1 MTVLPFW
8 KLQIEKQYKYKNVKD
23 SGFKNLKS
31 SIWNL
36 VSEMSLVKLTIK
48 GISYSQTQNG
58 AYALILNEVD
68 GERKLPIVIGAFEA
82 QSIAIALE
90 KEIKP
95 PRPLT
100 HDLFK
105 SFADRFD
112 IVVKQVIIHKLVDG
126 VFYSSI
132 ICERDKIEEIIDA
145 RTSDAIALALRF
157 SAPIFTYKNIL
168 DKAGV
173 YLNNPSDLENQNTDD
188 DGILSTPE
196 TFGLDDESSTTIDVY
211 KAMSLS
217 ELHEGLEKAVQDE
230 DYEKAAKI
238 RDEISKRES

>member
-1 MTVLPFW
+1 
-8 KLQIEKQYKYKNVKD
+8 
-23 SGFKNLKS
+23 
-31 SIWNL
+31 
-36 VSEMSLVKLTIK
+36 MSLVRLNIK

-68 GERKLPIVIGAFEA
+68 GDRKLPIVIGAFEA

-90 KEIKP
+90 KEIRP

-105 SFADRFD
+105 NFADRFD

-126 VFYSSI
+126 VFYSSL

-157 SAPIFTYKNIL
+157 DAPIFTYKNIL
-168 DKAGV
+168 DKAGIYFKV
-173 YLNNPSDLENQNTDD
+173 NPKQDEENPEDSVLVDDVLAEKVETSQEQENYKNKTLEQ
-188 DGILSTPE
+188 
-196 TFGLDDESSTTIDVY
+196 
-211 KAMSLS
+211 
-217 ELHEGLEKAVQDE
+217 LHQLLEEAVANE

-238 RDEISKRES
+238 RDEISKR

>member
-1 MTVLPFW
+1 
-8 KLQIEKQYKYKNVKD
+8 
-23 SGFKNLKS
+23 
-31 SIWNL
+31 
-36 VSEMSLVKLTIK
+36 MSLVRLNIK

-58 AYALILNEVD
+58 AYALILNEVG

-105 SFADRFD
+105 NFSDKFE

-126 VFYSSI
+126 VFYSSLN
-132 ICERDKIEEIIDA
+132 CEREGIEKIIDA

-157 SAPIFTYKNIL
+157 NAPIFTYKNIL
-168 DKAGV
+168 DKAGI
-173 YLNNPSDLENQNTDD
+173 YLKADEKQREEEKKEEEEIIEEELLKEEIELKSDDASD
-188 DGILSTPE
+188 
-196 TFGLDDESSTTIDVY
+196 F
-211 KAMSLS
+211 KKMSLE
-217 ELHEGLEKAVQDE
+217 ELKELLSQAVSHE
-230 DYEKAAKI
+230 DYEKAARL
-238 RDEISKRES
+238 RDEISKRK

>member
-1 MTVLPFW
+1 
-8 KLQIEKQYKYKNVKD
+8 
-23 SGFKNLKS
+23 
-31 SIWNL
+31 
-36 VSEMSLVKLTIK
+36 MSLVKLTIK

-105 SFADRFD
+105 NFADRFD
-112 IVVKQVIIHKLVDG
+112 VVVKQVIIHKLVDG
-126 VFYSSI
+126 VFFSSI
-132 ICERDKIEEIIDA
+132 ICERDRIEEIIDA

-168 DKAGV
+168 DKAGI
-173 YLNNPSDLENQNTDD
+173 YLKVNPEPESGEHEDVL
-188 DGILSTPE
+188 TPAE
-196 TFGLDDESSTTIDVY
+196 TFGSEEVSGEGYSQY
-211 KAMSLS
+211 SLQ
-217 ELHEGLEKAVQDE
+217 ELNEMLEGAVQNE

>member
-1 MTVLPFW
+1 L
-8 KLQIEKQYKYKNVKD
+8 IKQLFLFSN
-23 SGFKNLKS
+23 
-31 SIWNL
+31 
-36 VSEMSLVKLTIK
+36 MSLVRLNIK

-58 AYALILNEVD
+58 AYALILSEVD
-68 GERKLPIVIGAFEA
+68 GDRKLPIVIGAFEA

-105 SFADRFD
+105 NFSDRFD

-157 SAPIFTYKNIL
+157 DAPIFTYKTIL
-168 DKAGV
+168 DTAGIF
-173 YLNNPSDLENQNTDD
+173 LKTTQKKKNLENPMDEDAVIEELAMGADKESMKITNEDYSKFSSKE
-188 DGILSTPE
+188 LNKM
-196 TFGLDDESSTTIDVY
+196 LDQ
-211 KAMSLS
+211 
-217 ELHEGLEKAVQDE
+217 AVGEE
-230 DYEKAAKI
+230 DYEKAARI
-238 RDEISKRES
+238 RDEISKRQK

>member
-1 MTVLPFW
+1 
-8 KLQIEKQYKYKNVKD
+8 
-23 SGFKNLKS
+23 
-31 SIWNL
+31 
-36 VSEMSLVKLTIK
+36 MSLVKLTIK

-90 KEIKP
+90 KDITP

-105 SFADRFD
+105 NFAERFD

-157 SAPIFTYKNIL
+157 KAPIFTYKNIL
-168 DKAGV
+168 DKAGI
-173 YLNNPSDLENQNTDD
+173 YLKTTPSHKSITKKEESDIEDL
-188 DGILSTPE
+188 IL
-196 TFGLDDESSTTIDVY
+196 GESAIPT
-211 KAMSLS
+211 K
-217 ELHEGLEKAVQDE
+217 E
-230 DYEKAAKI
+230 DYSRLSVKELNKMLEDAVKNENYELAARV
-238 RDEISKRES
+238 RDEISKRQ

>member
-1 MTVLPFW
+1 
-8 KLQIEKQYKYKNVKD
+8 
-23 SGFKNLKS
+23 
-31 SIWNL
+31 
-36 VSEMSLVKLTIK
+36 MSLVKLTIK

-68 GERKLPIVIGAFEA
+68 GDRKLPIVIGAFEA

-105 SFADRFD
+105 NFADRFD
-112 IVVKQVIIHKLVDG
+112 IAVKQVIIHELVDG
-126 VFYSSI
+126 VFFSSI
-132 ICERDKIEEIIDA
+132 ICERDRIEEIIDA

-157 SAPIFTYKNIL
+157 NAPIFTYKNIL
-168 DKAGV
+168 EKAGV
-173 YLNNPSDLENQNTDD
+173 FLKSNPAEGSSPQNTDNV
-188 DGILSTPE
+188 LSSPQI
-196 TFGLDDESSTTIDVY
+196 FGTEESNQSASTYSNQTI
-211 KAMSLS
+211 A
-217 ELHEGLEKAVQDE
+217 ELMELLESAVQDE

>member
-1 MTVLPFW
+1 
-8 KLQIEKQYKYKNVKD
+8 
-23 SGFKNLKS
+23 
-31 SIWNL
+31 
-36 VSEMSLVKLTIK
+36 MSLVKLTIK

-105 SFADRFD
+105 NFAERFV
-112 IVVKQVIIHKLVDG
+112 IIVKQVIIHKLVDG

-168 DKAGV
+168 DKAGIF
-173 YLNNPSDLENQNTDD
+173 LKTNPQETENQSQELDD
-188 DGILSTPE
+188 VLSNPE
-196 TFGLDDESSTTIDVY
+196 TFGMEESNEAGEVY
-211 KAMSLS
+211 TKFSLS
-217 ELHEGLEKAVQDE
+217 ELHEQLETAVQNE

>member
-1 MTVLPFW
+1 
-8 KLQIEKQYKYKNVKD
+8 
-23 SGFKNLKS
+23 
-31 SIWNL
+31 
-36 VSEMSLVKLTIK
+36 MSLVKLDIK

-105 SFADRFD
+105 SFANRFD
-112 IVVKQVIIHKLVDG
+112 IIVKQVIIHKLVDG

-132 ICERDKIEEIIDA
+132 ICERDRIEEIIDA

-157 SAPIFTYKNIL
+157 NAPIFTYRNIL
-168 DKAGV
+168 DKAGI
-173 YLNNPSDLENQNTDD
+173 YLKF
-188 DGILSTPE
+188 STKNEDPVALNEIFPE
-196 TFGLDDESSTTIDVY
+196 EEKTGNIQTSYTKYALKELYSMLDS
-211 KAMSLS
+211 
-217 ELHEGLEKAVQDE
+217 AVAKE

-238 RDEISKRES
+238 RDEISRRERK

>member
-1 MTVLPFW
+1 
-8 KLQIEKQYKYKNVKD
+8 
-23 SGFKNLKS
+23 
-31 SIWNL
+31 
-36 VSEMSLVKLTIK
+36 MSLVRLNIK

-58 AYALILNEVD
+58 AYALILSEVD
-68 GERKLPIVIGAFEA
+68 GDRKLPIVIGAFEA

-105 SFADRFD
+105 SFSDRFD

-126 VFYSSI
+126 VFYSSL

-157 SAPIFTYKNIL
+157 NAPIFTYKNIL
-168 DKAGV
+168 DKAGI
-173 YLNNPSDLENQNTDD
+173 YLKVNPKKDEESEDNILLDEVLAEEIESKSIEGLQSKTLE
-188 DGILSTPE
+188 
-196 TFGLDDESSTTIDVY
+196 
-211 KAMSLS
+211 
-217 ELHEGLEKAVQDE
+217 ELHGLLEQAVANE
-230 DYEKAAKI
+230 DYEAAARI
-238 RDEISKRES
+238 RDEISKRN

>member
-1 MTVLPFW
+1 
-8 KLQIEKQYKYKNVKD
+8 
-23 SGFKNLKS
+23 
-31 SIWNL
+31 
-36 VSEMSLVKLTIK
+36 MSLVKLTIK

-90 KEIKP
+90 KDITP

-105 SFADRFD
+105 NFAERFG

-157 SAPIFTYKNIL
+157 KAPIFTYKNIL
-168 DKAGV
+168 DKAGIYLKTTPSQKNV
-173 YLNNPSDLENQNTDD
+173 SKGDESVLEDLIMGESAIPAKEDYSRLSVKELNNMLDEAVKNEN
-188 DGILSTPE
+188 
-196 TFGLDDESSTTIDVY
+196 Y
-211 KAMSLS
+211 
-217 ELHEGLEKAVQDE
+217 EL
-230 DYEKAAKI
+230 AARV
-238 RDEISKRES
+238 RDEISKRQ

>member
-1 MTVLPFW
+1 
-8 KLQIEKQYKYKNVKD
+8 
-23 SGFKNLKS
+23 
-31 SIWNL
+31 
-36 VSEMSLVKLTIK
+36 MSLVRLNIK

-58 AYALILNEVD
+58 AYALILNEVG

-105 SFADRFD
+105 NFSDRFE

-126 VFYSSI
+126 VFYSSL
-132 ICERDKIEEIIDA
+132 ICERDGIEEIIDA

-157 SAPIFTYKNIL
+157 DAPIFTYKNIL
-168 DKAGV
+168 DKAGI
-173 YLNNPSDLENQNTDD
+173 YLKAEEKQRELEKKEEEEIIEEELLSEEIDFQSEDTSD
-188 DGILSTPE
+188 
-196 TFGLDDESSTTIDVY
+196 Y
-211 KAMSLS
+211 KKMSLE
-217 ELHEGLEKAVQDE
+217 ELKELLSQAVSQE
-230 DYEKAAKI
+230 DYEKAARI
-238 RDEISKRES
+238 RDEISKRK